1 MRSGYAG
8 RPADNLIEGVDTMR
22 SFRTL
27 MALTVIAMLAA
38 ASLAACAPPAS
49 PGTSSTPSP
58 AKVRIGT
65 LTTEDALPLWVAERD
80 GLFKKAGLDVAIT
93 VFQSAQE
100 RDAAL
105 TAGAIDGFMGD
116 MIAAAALR
124 AGGVPVKV
132 TTIMLGATSAE
143 GRFGIV
149 VAPGSKI
156 TTLEGLKGVPVGTSS
171 GTIQE
176 YVLDGLMGQVG
187 IPLDQVVKEEVK
199 KVPVRFELLM
209 TGKLKAAALPEPF
222 LSLAEK
228 QGAVLVADDTEGAN
242 LSQTVLVF
250 SEKFLGESAGAA
262 AVETLLGVWDEA
274 AAIVNKDPGSFRAL
288 LVEKARIPKPLE
300 STYAVN
306 TYPMHQLPT
315 TEQVTDVLEWM
326 KGAGLLTKPLTYAD
340 LTWKPPAK

>member
-1 MRSGYAG
+1 MRS
-8 RPADNLIEGVDTMR
+8 L
-22 SFRTL
+22 RTL
-27 MALTVIAMLAA
+27 IASSVVVLLAVAALAGCVPPTTSGDSAPAA
-38 ASLAACAPPAS
+38 
-49 PGTSSTPSP
+49 

-116 MIAAAALR
+116 IIAVAALR

-132 TTIMLGATSAE
+132 TTIMLGATPAE

-156 TTLEGLKGVPVGTSS
+156 TTLEELKGVPVGTSS

-187 IPLDQVVKEEVK
+187 IALDQVKKEEVK

-209 TGKLKAAALPEPF
+209 TGKLQAAALPEPF

-228 QGAVLVADDTEGAN
+228 QGAALIADDTEGAN

-250 SEKFLGESAGAA
+250 SEKYLGDAAGAA
-262 AVETLLGVWDEA
+262 AVGTLLDVWDEA
-274 AAIVNKDPGSFRAL
+274 VTVVNKAPGAFRSL

-300 STYAVN
+300 STYEVN
-306 TYPMHQLPT
+306 TYPTHQLPT
-315 TEQVTDVLEWM
+315 EEQVSDVLDWM

-340 LTWKPPAK
+340 LTWKPAAK

>member
-1 MRSGYAG
+1 M
-8 RPADNLIEGVDTMR
+8 
-22 SFRTL
+22 RTL
-27 MALTVIAMLAA
+27 RTLLVVVVVAMLGGASVAGCTPPSGGGTAA
-38 ASLAACAPPAS
+38 APV
-49 PGTSSTPSP
+49 
-58 AKVRIGT
+58 KVSIGT

-80 GLFKKAGLDVAIT
+80 GLFKKAGLEVSIT

-116 MIAAAALR
+116 MIAAVALR

-132 TTIMLGATSAE
+132 TTIMLGATPKE

-156 TTLEGLKGVPVGTSS
+156 TSLEQLADVPVATSS

-176 YVLDGLMGQVG
+176 YVLDGLMGQAG
-187 IPLDQVVKEEVK
+187 MSLDQVKKEEVK

-209 TGKLKAAALPEPF
+209 TGKLQAAALPEPF

-228 QGAVLVADDTEGAN
+228 QGATLIADDTEGAN

-250 SEKFLGESAGAA
+250 SEKYLDDAVGAA
-262 AVETLLGVWDEA
+262 AVEQVLGVWDEA
-274 AAIVNKDPGSFRAL
+274 VAVVNKDPGSFRAL

-306 TYPMHQLPT
+306 TYPKHQLPG
-315 TEQVTDVLEWM
+315 EDQVSDVLSWM
-326 KGAGLLTKPLTYAD
+326 KGAGLLTKEVTYAD
-340 LTWKPPAK
+340 LTWKAPAK

>member
-1 MRSGYAG
+1 M
-8 RPADNLIEGVDTMR
+8 
-22 SFRTL
+22 RTL
-27 MALTVIAMLAA
+27 RTLLVVVVVAMLGGASVAGCTPPSGGGTAA
-38 ASLAACAPPAS
+38 APV
-49 PGTSSTPSP
+49 
-58 AKVRIGT
+58 KVRIGT

-80 GLFKKAGLDVAIT
+80 GLFKKAGLEVSIT

-116 MIAAAALR
+116 MIAAVALR

-132 TTIMLGATSAE
+132 TTIMLGATPKE

-156 TTLEGLKGVPVGTSS
+156 TSLEQLADVPVATSS

-176 YVLDGLMGQVG
+176 YVLDGLMGQAG
-187 IPLDQVVKEEVK
+187 MSLDQVKKEEVK

-209 TGKLKAAALPEPF
+209 TGKLQAAALPEPF

-228 QGAVLVADDTEGAN
+228 QGATLIADDTEGAN

-250 SEKFLGESAGAA
+250 SEKYLDDAVGAA
-262 AVETLLGVWDEA
+262 AVEQVLGVWDEA
-274 AAIVNKDPGSFRAL
+274 VAVVNKDPGSFRAL

-306 TYPMHQLPT
+306 TYPKHQLPG
-315 TEQVTDVLEWM
+315 EDQVSDVLSWM
-326 KGAGLLTKPLTYAD
+326 KGAGLLTKDVTYAD
-340 LTWKPPAK
+340 LTWKAPAK

>member
-1 MRSGYAG
+1 M
-8 RPADNLIEGVDTMR
+8 
-22 SFRTL
+22 RTL
-27 MALTVIAMLAA
+27 RTLLVVVVVAMLGGASVAGCTPPSSGGTAA
-38 ASLAACAPPAS
+38 APV
-49 PGTSSTPSP
+49 
-58 AKVRIGT
+58 KVRIGT

-80 GLFKKAGLDVAIT
+80 GLFKKAGLEVSIT

-116 MIAAAALR
+116 MIAAVALR

-132 TTIMLGATSAE
+132 TTIMLGATPKE

-156 TTLEGLKGVPVGTSS
+156 TSLEQLADVPVATSS

-176 YVLDGLMGQVG
+176 YVLDGLMGQAG
-187 IPLDQVVKEEVK
+187 MSLEQVKKEEVK

-209 TGKLKAAALPEPF
+209 TGKLQAAALPEPF

-228 QGAVLVADDTEGAN
+228 QGATLIADDTEGAN

-250 SEKFLGESAGAA
+250 SEKYLDDAVGAA
-262 AVETLLGVWDEA
+262 AVEQVLGVWDEA
-274 AAIVNKDPGSFRAL
+274 VAVVNKDPGSFRAL

-306 TYPMHQLPT
+306 TYPKHQLPG
-315 TEQVTDVLEWM
+315 EDQVSDVLSWM
-326 KGAGLLTKPLTYAD
+326 KGAGLLTKDVTYAD
-340 LTWKPPAK
+340 LTWKAPAK

>member
-1 MRSGYAG
+1 MRA
-8 RPADNLIEGVDTMR
+8 
-22 SFRTL
+22 FR
-27 MALTVIAMLAA
+27 ALTVLTLVAIVAVAVLAGCTPKPD
-38 ASLAACAPPAS
+38 SS
-49 PGTSSTPSP
+49 EGTATAP

-116 MIAAAALR
+116 IIAVAALR

-132 TTIMLGATSAE
+132 TTIMLGATPEE

-149 VAPGSKI
+149 AAPGSK
-156 TTLEGLKGVPVGTSS
+156 TTSLEQLAGVAVGTSS

-176 YVLDGLMGQVG
+176 YVLDGLMGQAG
-187 IPLDQVVKEEVK
+187 IALEQVKKEEVK

-209 TGKLKAAALPEPF
+209 TGKLQAAALPEPF

-228 QGAVLVADDTEGAN
+228 QGAVLVADDTQGVN

-250 SEKFLGESAGAA
+250 SEKYLGDAAGAA
-262 AVETLLGVWDEA
+262 AVGTLLGVWDEA
-274 AAIVNKDPGSFRAL
+274 VTVVNKAPGAFRSL

-300 STYAVN
+300 STYEVN
-306 TYPMHQLPT
+306 TYPTHQLPT
-315 TEQVTDVLEWM
+315 EEQVSDVLDWM

-340 LTWKPPAK
+340 LTWKPAAK

>member
-1 MRSGYAG
+1 M
-8 RPADNLIEGVDTMR
+8 
-22 SFRTL
+22 RTL
-27 MALTVIAMLAA
+27 RTLVVMTIAAMLGM
-38 ASLAACAPPAS
+38 ASLTGCSAATD
-49 PGTSSTPSP
+49 TSTTAP

-124 AGGVPVKV
+124 AGDVPVKV
-132 TTIMLGATSAE
+132 TTIMLGATSKE

-149 VAPGSKI
+149 APPGSKI
-156 TTLEGLKGVPVGTSS
+156 TSLEQLVGVPVGTSS

-176 YVLDGLMGQVG
+176 YVLDGLMGQAG
-187 IPLDQVVKEEVK
+187 IPLDQVKKEEVK

-209 TGKLKAAALPEPF
+209 SGKLQAAALPEPF
-222 LSLAEK
+222 LSLAVK
-228 QGAVLVADDTEGAN
+228 QGAVLIADDTEGVN
-242 LSQTVLVF
+242 LTQTVLVF
-250 SEKFLGESAGAA
+250 SEKYLGEAAGAA
-262 AVETLLGVWDEA
+262 AVEKLLGVWDEA
-274 AAIVNKDPGSFRAL
+274 VAIVNKDPSAFRAL

-306 TYPMHQLPT
+306 TYPKHQLPT
-315 TEQVTDVLEWM
+315 KEQVSDVLDWM
-326 KGAGLLTKPLTYAD
+326 AGAGLLTKDVTYAD

>member
-1 MRSGYAG
+1 M
-8 RPADNLIEGVDTMR
+8 
-22 SFRTL
+22 RTL
-27 MALTVIAMLAA
+27 RTLLVVVVVAMLGGASVAGCTPPSGGGTAA
-38 ASLAACAPPAS
+38 APV
-49 PGTSSTPSP
+49 
-58 AKVRIGT
+58 KVRIGT

-80 GLFKKAGLDVAIT
+80 GLFKKAGLEVSIT

-116 MIAAAALR
+116 MIAAVALR

-132 TTIMLGATSAE
+132 TTIMLGATPKE

-156 TTLEGLKGVPVGTSS
+156 TSLEQLADVPVATSS

-176 YVLDGLMGQVG
+176 YVLDGLMGQAG
-187 IPLDQVVKEEVK
+187 MSLDQVKKEEVK

-209 TGKLKAAALPEPF
+209 TGKLQAAALPEPF

-228 QGAVLVADDTEGAN
+228 QGATLIADDTEGAN

-250 SEKFLGESAGAA
+250 SEKYLDDAVGAA
-262 AVETLLGVWDEA
+262 AVEQVLGVWDEA
-274 AAIVNKDPGSFRAL
+274 VAVVNKDPGSFRAL

-306 TYPMHQLPT
+306 TYPKHQLPG
-315 TEQVTDVLEWM
+315 EDQVSDVLSWM
-326 KGAGLLTKPLTYAD
+326 KGAGLLTKEVTYAD
-340 LTWKPPAK
+340 LTWKAPAK